1 MIFDLTKLKTP
12 MTALPQLKLLINL
25 ASIDGEV
32 GEKERNYIFNIG
44 RANGLAEVVVEPLFN
59 TQHETIVPT
68 HLDNDQKFNYIV
80 SLVQLMKIDERLYK
94 EEIKYC
100 SLVAAKLGYSKDI
113 IFDLMLHVSA
123 SMAETEVKA
132 LQELTKKY
140 LTK

>member
-1 MIFDLTKLKTP
+1 
-12 MTALPQLKLLINL
+12 MTVLPQLKLLINL

-44 RANGLAEVVVEPLFN
+44 RANGLAEVVVEPLFY
-59 TQHETIVPT
+59 TSHETIVPT
-68 HLDNDQKFNYIV
+68 NLDSDQKFNYIV

-100 SLVAAKLGYSKDI
+100 SQVAAKLGYSKDI
-113 IFDLMLHVSA
+113 IFDLMLHVSVA
-123 SMAETEVKA
+123 MPETEVKA

-140 LTK
+140 LMK

>member
-1 MIFDLTKLKTP
+1 

-25 ASIDGEV
+25 ARIDGEV
-32 GEKERNYIFNIG
+32 GEKERKYIFNIG
-44 RANGLAEVVVEPLFN
+44 RANGLAEVVVEPLFEKL
-59 TQHETIVPT
+59 HEIIVPT
-68 HLDNDQKFNYIV
+68 NLNNDQKFNYIV

-100 SLVAAKLGYSKDI
+100 SQVAAKLGYSKEVM
-113 IFDLMLHVSA
+113 FDLMLHVSEA
-123 SMAETEVKA
+123 MAEAEVKA